1 MKIFS
6 RLIITSMAA
15 AMTLGI
21 VGCSTTK
28 QEPAPP
34 PAPEPVVEPKVEPM
48 PEPEPAPP
56 PPAPVME
63 PKPDR
68 G

>member
-1 MKIFS
+1 MKKISKLVFS
-6 RLIITSMAA
+6 
-15 AMTLGI
+15 AMTAIMLFGV

-28 QEPAPP
+28 SEAPP
-34 PAPEPVVEPKVEPM
+34 PAPEPVVEPVPEPA
-48 PEPEPAPP
+48 PEPEPV
-56 PPAPVME
+56 PPAPEPAYE

>member
-1 MKIFS
+1 MNIIS
-6 RLIITSMAA
+6 RLIYTSMAA
-15 AMTLGI
+15 VMTLGI

-28 QEPAPP
+28 EEPAPP
-34 PAPEPVVEPKVEPM
+34 AAPEPVVEPAPA
-48 PEPEPAPP
+48 PAPP
-56 PPAPVME
+56 PPAPEPEPVME

>member
-1 MKIFS
+1 MKIIS
-6 RLIITSMAA
+6 RLFYTSMAS
-15 AMTLGI
+15 AMALSI

-34 PAPEPVVEPKVEPM
+34 PAPEPVVEPAPA
-48 PEPEPAPP
+48 PAPP
-56 PPAPVME
+56 PPPPAPEPVME